1 MQHFRI
7 LMLLMVAITLFSCDQ
22 EKGTDNDE
30 AYDRLLA
37 ANQEQREESAE
48 KDSTLNE
55 MMRSFNEIYAGLR
68 EVRERG
74 TGLKMA
80 DQDPELQN
88 NSEEE
93 IMNELKVIDELM
105 IANKQKIAELQK
117 NMAGS
122 DLQISELTEMIN
134 NLNLMLDER
143 DEEIAH
149 LEDELMS
156 TSRTLGTLI
165 QMYRDQ
171 SQLVEYQ
178 EDALNT
184 AYYIVGTVKQLK
196 EQGVLSKEGGVAG
209 IGGKKKLSGDV
220 DTDAFK
226 KIDISKETEIILK
239 AKDPNIL
246 SSHPTDSYDWA
257 EDGDRLIITDPELFW
272 SISKYLVISVS
283 N

>member
-1 MQHFRI
+1 MQYFRI
-7 LMLLMVAITLFSCDQ
+7 LMLLLVAVTLFSCDQ
-22 EKGTDNDE
+22 EKGTENDD
-30 AYDRLLA
+30 AFDRLLE
-37 ANQEQREESAE
+37 ANQQQREAAAE

-55 MMRSFNEIYAGLR
+55 MMGSFNEIYAGLR

-74 TGLKMA
+74 TGLKMV

-122 DLQISELTEMIN
+122 DIEIAELTEMIN

-209 IGGKKKLSGDV
+209 IGAKKKLSGDADV
-220 DTDAFK
+220 EAFK
-226 KIDISKETEIILK
+226 KVDISKETEIILK

-246 SSHPTDSYDWA
+246 SSHPTDSYEWVD
-257 EDGDRLIITDPELFW
+257 EGERLIITDPELFW

>member
-1 MQHFRI
+1 M
-7 LMLLMVAITLFSCDQ
+7 FSCEQ
-22 EKGTDNDE
+22 EKGSEQDD
-30 AYDRLLA
+30 AYDRLLEM
-37 ANQEQREESAE
+37 NQQQREETAQ

-55 MMRSFNEIYAGLR
+55 MMHSFNEIYTGLR

-80 DQDPELQN
+80 DQDPELQ
-88 NSEEE
+88 SSTEEE
-93 IMNELKVIDELM
+93 IMIELKAIDELM
-105 IANKQKIAELQK
+105 TANKTKIAELRK
-117 NMAGS
+117 DLDGS
-122 DLQISELTEMIN
+122 NIQTSELNEMIN
-134 NLNLMLDER
+134 NLNVMLDER

-184 AYYIVGTVKQLK
+184 AYYIVGTIKQLK
-196 EQGVLSKEGGVAG
+196 EQGVLTKEGGLAG

-220 DTDAFK
+220 DTELFK

-239 AKDPNIL
+239 AKAPNIL
-246 SSHPTDSYDWA
+246 SSHPSDSYDWV
-257 EDGDRLIITDPELFW
+257 DGGDRLMITDPELFW